1 MSDAEIVK
9 GEHVLAT
16 KYSDGDP
23 GDHWAVGFYDK
34 SDGGRHY
41 VTDSAGEQ
49 LRGNGFRRVA
59 RIKPEHGAWL
69 LATAREDDWERCRRV
84 KSVWDHLREREAADR
99 IEELEGIVRDLIEQ
113 VGRTSLELTQIG
125 HAVLAG
131 REPCMKEAEKMDA
144 LLTKARAA
152 LGE

>member
-9 GEHVLAT
+9 GEYVLAT

-99 IEELEGIVRDLIEQ
+99 IEELESVVRELIDANED
-113 VGRTSLELTQIG
+113 RAKK
-125 HAVLAG
+125 AVHHGKAH
-131 REPCMKEAEKMDA
+131 EISAWIDA
-144 LLTKARAA
+144 LGRMKAAWDKARAA